1 MPLLHAA
8 VSCLPQVHAAP
19 LGRGRGAC
27 ARRRDA
33 HPWRRQHKCAEPL
46 WVTMVGGIEH
56 GHAPSTGVASLRVA
70 SLRRVRQTGCGPQRH
85 ASAHGGQEGQLRH
98 SDAACGQRRERSRRQ
113 HLGVHPLC
121 TRRMRCRAGENVVW
135 DTVLHV
141 YDVPQ
146 RGCCRATC
154 ARLTPREMAVD
165 KAKFDAAVKV
175 AAKG

>member
-1 MPLLHAA
+1 
-8 VSCLPQVHAAP
+8 
-19 LGRGRGAC
+19 
-27 ARRRDA
+27 
-33 HPWRRQHKCAEPL
+33 
-46 WVTMVGGIEH
+46 
-56 GHAPSTGVASLRVA
+56 
-70 SLRRVRQTGCGPQRH
+70 
-85 ASAHGGQEGQLRH
+85 
-98 SDAACGQRRERSRRQ
+98 
-113 HLGVHPLC
+113 
-121 TRRMRCRAGENVVW
+121 VW